1 MSAAGLEFLVGTTSD
16 PLVGPMLTVG
26 LGGTTTDVVDD
37 RSHCLVPPT
46 EDDLDQVLAHL
57 RSGQRLLGRPDAA
70 GLRARVRD
78 VAARLS
84 WLADRFPEVA
94 EAEINP
100 LVVTTD
106 SGVAV
111 DVRIRIAP
119 SGRSTRWC
127 VSCRPDEEE

>member
-1 MSAAGLEFLVGTTSD
+1 MSASGVEFLVGVTVD

-26 LGGTTTDVVDD
+26 LGGTTTDLVDD

-46 EDDLDQVLAHL
+46 ANDLDQVLAHL
-57 RSGQRLLGRPDAA
+57 RAGPRLLDRRDAA
-70 GLRARVRD
+70 QLQARVRD

-84 WLADRFPEVA
+84 WLADRFPEIV

-100 LVVTTD
+100 LVVTAD
-106 SGVAV
+106 GAVAV

-119 SGRSTRWC
+119 LGAAEPMVRELPS
-127 VSCRPDEEE
+127 